1 MNSSTLAIH
10 TNKARFGTQAIFLVC
25 GLGISS
31 WAPMVPYVKDRLG
44 LDESSIGLL
53 LLFLGAGA
61 ILMMPVTGWLISKL
75 GSRRVILGATVVM
88 STALPL
94 LLLMNSPVTMA
105 LMLFLFGSGVG
116 SVDVAMNAHGVQV
129 QNLSD
134 KPIMSSLHGLFSVGG
149 LLGSL
154 GIGFLIRSGLE
165 PLWAAVAI
173 SCLLVILMLSQY
185 KVLLDA
191 DTEQQVMARFT
202 TPPSETFRSKVS
214 WLHGQVLFLGALCF
228 ASFLSEGAM
237 LDWGAIFLRDTK
249 GVEESLAGIGYAAFS
264 VAMAVMR
271 LLGDGIVSRI
281 SSATVVIAGSL
292 IGVAGF
298 GLLIF
303 SPWLVVTLAGF
314 VLVGIGAANIVPV
327 FFSEGGRLRDV
338 PSSVAIPAITT
349 MGYAGQLAG
358 PAILGF
364 LAQRTSLP
372 TAFGFTGLLLFLVA
386 VAYFVKSKKN

>member
-1 MNSSTLAIH
+1 MSSSTSSIN
-10 TNKARFGTQAIFLVC
+10 TSKARFATQAIFLVC

-31 WAPMVPYVKDRLG
+31 WAPMVPYVKDQLG
-44 LDESSIGLL
+44 LNESSIGLL

-61 ILMMPVTGWLISKL
+61 ILMMPLTGWLITRL
-75 GSRRVILGATVVM
+75 GSRRVILGATIVM
-88 STALPL
+88 AAALPL
-94 LLLMNSPVTMA
+94 LLLMNSPLTMA
-105 LMLFLFGSGVG
+105 LMLFIFGSGVG

-149 LLGSL
+149 LFGSL

-165 PLWAAVAI
+165 PLWAAAAI
-173 SCLLVILMLSQY
+173 SCFLIILVLSQY

-191 DTEQQVMARFT
+191 DTEQEVIARFT
-202 TPPSETFRSKVS
+202 HTTSETAPSKVS
-214 WLHGQVLFLGALCF
+214 WLHGQVIFLGALCF

-237 LDWGAIFLRDTK
+237 LDWSAIFLRDTK
-249 GVEESLAGIGYAAFS
+249 GVEESLAGVGYAAFS

-281 SSATVVIAGSL
+281 SSASIVIGGSL

-298 GLLIF
+298 GLIIF

-327 FFSEGGRLRDV
+327 FFSEGGRLREV

-349 MGYAGQLAG
+349 IGYAGQLAG

-364 LAQRTSLP
+364 IAQHTSLP
-372 TAFGFTGLLLFLVA
+372 AAFGFTAFLLFLVA
-386 VAYFVKSKKN
+386 VAYFMKSRGK

>member
-1 MNSSTLAIH
+1 MNALPVNT
-10 TNKARFGTQAIFLVC
+10 TKARFATQAIFLVC

-31 WAPMVPYVKDRLG
+31 WAPMVPYVKDQLG
-44 LDESSIGLL
+44 LIESSMGLL

-61 ILMMPVTGWLISKL
+61 ILMMPLTGWLLSRL
-75 GSRRVILGATVVM
+75 GSRRVILGSTVVM
-88 STALPL
+88 ATALPL
-94 LLLMNSPVTMA
+94 LLLMNSPITMA
-105 LMLFLFGSGVG
+105 LMLFIFGSGVG
-116 SVDVAMNAHGVQV
+116 SIDVAMNAHGVQV

-154 GIGFLIRSGLE
+154 GLGFLIRSGLA

-173 SCLLVILMLSQY
+173 SCLLVVLVLSQY

-191 DTEQQVMARFT
+191 VTEQQVMARFT
-202 TPPSETFRSKVS
+202 SPPGETSGSKVS
-214 WLHGQVLFLGALCF
+214 WLHGQVIFLGALCF
-228 ASFLSEGAM
+228 ATFLSEGAM
-237 LDWGAIFLRDTK
+237 LDWSAIFLRDTR
-249 GVEESLAGIGYAAFS
+249 GVDESLSGIGYAAFS

-271 LLGDGIVSRI
+271 LLGDRIVSRI
-281 SSATVVIAGSL
+281 SSATVVIGGSL

-303 SPWLVVTLAGF
+303 SPWLILTLMGF

-327 FFSEGGRLRDV
+327 FFSEGGRLREV

-364 LAQRTSLP
+364 LAQHTSLSA
-372 TAFGFTGLLLFLVA
+372 AFGFTGLLLLGVA
-386 VAYFVKSKKN
+386 IAYALKGNRT

>member
-1 MNSSTLAIH
+1 MNALPVNT
-10 TNKARFGTQAIFLVC
+10 TKARFATQAIFLVC

-31 WAPMVPYVKDRLG
+31 WAPMVPYVKDQLG
-44 LDESSIGLL
+44 LNESSMGLL

-61 ILMMPVTGWLISKL
+61 ILMMPLTGWLLSRL
-75 GSRRVILGATVVM
+75 GSRRVILGSTVVM
-88 STALPL
+88 ATALPL
-94 LLLMNSPVTMA
+94 LLLMNSPITMA
-105 LMLFLFGSGVG
+105 LMLFIFGSGVG
-116 SVDVAMNAHGVQV
+116 SIDVAMNAHGVQV

-154 GIGFLIRSGLE
+154 GLGFLIRSGLA

-173 SCLLVILMLSQY
+173 SCLLVVLVLSQY

-191 DTEQQVMARFT
+191 VTEQQVMARFT
-202 TPPSETFRSKVS
+202 SPPGETSGSKVS
-214 WLHGQVLFLGALCF
+214 WLHGQVIFLGALCF
-228 ASFLSEGAM
+228 ATFLSEGAM
-237 LDWGAIFLRDTK
+237 LDWSAIFLRDTR
-249 GVEESLAGIGYAAFS
+249 GVDESLSGIGYAAFS

-271 LLGDGIVSRI
+271 LLGDRIVSRI
-281 SSATVVIAGSL
+281 SSAMVVIGGSL

-303 SPWLVVTLAGF
+303 SPWLILTLMGF

-327 FFSEGGRLRDV
+327 FFSEGGRLREV

-364 LAQRTSLP
+364 LAQHTSLSA
-372 TAFGFTGLLLFLVA
+372 AFGFTGLLLLGVA
-386 VAYFVKSKKN
+386 IAYALKGNRT

>member
-94 LLLMNSPVTMA
+94 LLLMNSPLTMA

-202 TPPSETFRSKVS
+202 TPPSETSRSKVS

-327 FFSEGGRLRDV
+327 FFSEGSRLRDV